1 MRQGLEGSSNG
12 WYQHCA
18 KSQLSPLRHI
28 EDQVHSIAR
37 MVEQDQYCIDI
48 LTRVTA
54 SSRALHSVAVGADG
68 ADEQSRSK

>member
-1 MRQGLEGSSNG
+1 M
-12 WYQHCA
+12 
-18 KSQLSPLRHI
+18 RHI